1 MRGKLN
7 IFLLLCCVKQK
18 RKEDDFSLVEVEK
31 SKGKGTEAG
40 KAVVGTKEGR
50 KEGRSLYTET
60 NEEDREREREQ
71 AVDICKQRVDYDA
84 RAAANSTK
92 PLPFPCGLYNTRKNL
107 TGGQRNMTGTYFHFL
122 FSFFFFFCVLVEL
135 LNALV
140 HSRAKKCV

>member
-60 NEEDREREREQ
+60 NEEDRERESKRSIFVNS
-71 AVDICKQRVDYDA
+71 ALITTPA
-84 RAAANSTK
+84 RRLTAQNPSRFPAAFIIHA
-92 PLPFPCGLYNTRKNL
+92 RI
-107 TGGQRNMTGTYFHFL
+107 
-122 FSFFFFFCVLVEL
+122 
-135 LNALV
+135 
-140 HSRAKKCV
+140 